1 MKSTKILSVILLAAG
16 LASGTVHA
24 KGGHAG
30 MGGGM
35 GMGNTGLSPPDSAQ
49 RKETRTQIRDEK
61 RIQTRDGAQTNSAQR
76 NQNRDHIRTE
86 TSEQIR
92 SSGASPAGQ

>member
-1 MKSTKILSVILLAAG
+1 MKSTKTLSVILLAAS

-35 GMGNTGLSPPDSAQ
+35 GMGNTGMSYPDSAQ
-49 RKETRTQIRDEK
+49 RKETRTQS
-61 RIQTRDGAQTNSAQR
+61 RDGAQADSAQR
-76 NQNRDHIRTE
+76 NQNRDQIRTK
-86 TSEQIR
+86 TREQVR
-92 SSGASPAGQ
+92 SNGASPAGQ

>member
-16 LASGTVHA
+16 LASGAVHA

-35 GMGNTGLSPPDSAQ
+35 GMGNTGMSYPDSAQ
-49 RKETRTQIRDEK
+49 RKETRTQNRDEK
-61 RIQTRDGAQTNSAQR
+61 RIQTRDQ
-76 NQNRDHIRTE
+76 IRTE
-86 TSEQIR
+86 TREQVR
-92 SSGASPAGQ
+92 SGGTSAAGQ